1 MHPTPTCHYRDH
13 VGKFI
18 TPRRRADREL
28 SALLLAEA
36 HRLYQSRTP
45 YPMAIDRMIE
55 LAGSNPDA
63 FRYIDGNFREL
74 SSSAE
79 GQAVIRLMGA
89 ADLTKRDRSG
99 EIRAHISRRSGMN
112 EERLLRIMNEVD
124 SAPDPSPSWWPSE
137 D

>member
-1 MHPTPTCHYRDH
+1 
-13 VGKFI
+13 
-18 TPRRRADREL
+18 
-28 SALLLAEA
+28 
-36 HRLYQSRTP
+36 
-45 YPMAIDRMIE
+45 MAINRMIE

-74 SSSAE
+74 NSSAE
-79 GQAVIRLMGA
+79 KQAVIRLMGA

-99 EIRAHISRRSGMN
+99 EIRAHVSRRSGMT

-124 SAPDPSPSWWPSE
+124 SAPDPSPSWSPSE